1 MSKSRIQTMNR
12 RGDIELSTGGLL
24 YLILVFPV
32 TLIGFSIETARFV
45 LAWYGSSG
53 EYVTLEG

>member
-1 MSKSRIQTMNR
+1 MNR

-45 LAWYGSSG
+45 LAWYGSS
-53 EYVTLEG
+53 VVWQIS